1 MGSRV
6 REIGEVDERPELSVC
21 LTVHPKCGRNFG
33 ALLVI
38 KKSETFQLRN
48 MEILRGDD
56 GEAANEIESAFF
68 LPISTE
74 ELARSKE
81 RHKARSEILS

>member
-1 MGSRV
+1 MICAF
-6 REIGEVDERPELSVC
+6 IGKIFNNVIIANKFEW
-21 LTVHPKCGRNFG
+21 KKINF
-33 ALLVI
+33 
-38 KKSETFQLRN
+38 LRN

-56 GEAANEIESAFF
+56 GEASNEIESAFF

-81 RHKARSEILS
+81 RHKARSERLS

>member
-1 MGSRV
+1 M
-6 REIGEVDERPELSVC
+6 
-21 LTVHPKCGRNFG
+21 
-33 ALLVI
+33 I

-56 GEAANEIESAFF
+56 GEAASEIESAFF

-74 ELARSKE
+74 ELVGSKE
-81 RHKARSEILS
+81 RHKARSERLS